1 MMNSF
6 HNNIVFSP
14 NMRDG
19 GNNVVFDTY
28 IRYNEHSIK
37 TIRGG
42 ALVDILEF
50 VEIGSSCFGTFIF
63 TILKKK

>member
-19 GNNVVFDTY
+19 GNSVVFDTY
-28 IRYNEHSIK
+28 IRYNEHSVK
-37 TIRGG
+37 TIRG
-42 ALVDILEF
+42 ALVDILKF
-50 VEIGSSCFGTFIF
+50 VEIGSSCFGIFIF

>member
-1 MMNSF
+1 MNSF

-19 GNNVVFDTY
+19 GSNVVFDTY
-28 IRYNEHSIK
+28 IRYNEHSVK
-37 TIRGG
+37 TIGG

-50 VEIGSSCFGTFIF
+50 VEIGSSCFGIFIF